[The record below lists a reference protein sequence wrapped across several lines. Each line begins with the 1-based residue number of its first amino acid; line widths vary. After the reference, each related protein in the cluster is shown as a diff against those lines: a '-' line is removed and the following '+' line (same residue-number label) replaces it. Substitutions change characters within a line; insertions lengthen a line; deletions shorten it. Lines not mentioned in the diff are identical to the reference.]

1 MVLNLLNASDSTS
14 FEEAWHAFE
23 MSSNEVDILTLIS
36 AYEGNTN
43 EDQRS
48 RILSFVC
55 YATNHYFEPVVAG
68 VLEQNDSELAASLN
82 AIIDNMKAGSEF
94 GLEVEKRE
102 Q

>member
-1 MVLNLLNASDSTS
+1 
-14 FEEAWHAFE
+14 
-23 MSSNEVDILTLIS
+23 
-36 AYEGNTN
+36 
-43 EDQRS
+43 
-48 RILSFVC
+48 
-55 YATNHYFEPVVAG
+55 